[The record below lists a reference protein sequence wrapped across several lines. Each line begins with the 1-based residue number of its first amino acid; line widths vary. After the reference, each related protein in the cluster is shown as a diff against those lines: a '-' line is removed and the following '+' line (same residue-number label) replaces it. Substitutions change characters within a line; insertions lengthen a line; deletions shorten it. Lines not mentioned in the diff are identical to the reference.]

1 MRQLDDAVRGMKRLT
16 SHPPEM
22 AITLPGSHRRVDFSR
37 LIACSAIGGL
47 CSSAP
52 AGEPV
57 TVKTLSQNLG
67 LEHSTVS
74 RMLSEAEADGL
85 VTRSPHPSDRRST
98 ALTLTAQ
105 GEAVVDGFA
114 QARLSFI
121 SKLLEDWSVE
131 DVDHLA
137 ELLSRLVATANSK
150 RDSWHHWQHES
161 VDQSFPAASPSE
173 SSPAMWDPAMSDPT
187 ASTS

>member
-1 MRQLDDAVRGMKRLT
+1 MRQLDEAVRGMKRLT

-37 LIACSAIGGL
+37 LIACSAIAGM
-47 CSSAP
+47 CSTAP

-85 VTRSPHPSDRRST
+85 ITRAPHPTDRRST
-98 ALTLTAQ
+98 ALSLTPQ

-131 DVDHLA
+131 DVDQLA
-137 ELLSRLVATANSK
+137 ELLARLVSTANGK
-150 RDSWHHWQHES
+150 RDSWHRWQHDS
-161 VDQSFPAASPSE
+161 VDQAFPTANPSE
-173 SSPAMWDPAMSDPT
+173 SAPAMSDPT